1 MVVALLSLLLAG
13 AAVAQN
19 DENCLPGTWLPEGAD
34 WTHCDEP
41 GAPYDGSKVPD
52 CSAFHGQVNTT
63 SFFHVHEYDCGLFWI
78 CSPEGPCLMQCA
90 ACNTN
95 PGNCPDG
102 RLQFDCRYTVPVG
115 PVCDFYSTV
124 GCHNCEETCAANN
137 CPGDTECDTS
147 TDCQCSDCKTDADCS
162 SGEMCC
168 DRQCAISCDGDTT
181 TSKPTPTTTPKP
193 TTTNTPCPTECCS
206 DDDCEDGT
214 CENGECVPNT
224 TTKNPNTT
232 DGGDTTTAMTTAC
245 QFECCSNDDCEEG
258 FICENGECKKPCSN
272 DADCDGANE
281 ICNPTYDN
289 CQYCSADNICE
300 NGCAGDSNCWADMPS
315 CSAAHSCTE
324 IGYPA
329 LIKITVQTYD
339 CTNCNTANE
348 GGLEL
353 VLEDNTV
360 LTCSSGQL
368 DNKEKT
374 DYNNGMLAE
383 FMAAEEDGLDGCEY
397 ANLNFHVTS
406 GTAKW
411 TGEGTWT
418 KGSDKPLCFY
428 YYDPSSEFYMIHNC
442 CDLQD
447 DVLTQGTMTEL
458 VNCVV
463 CAGDNC
469 QPAL

>member
-1 MVVALLSLLLAG
+1 MGWYQRRVHGELSPRDREGNMAVALLTLLLAG
-13 AAVAQN
+13 SAFAQS
-19 DENCLPGTWLPEGAD
+19 DENCLPGTWLPAGAD
-34 WTHCDEP
+34 WSSCAEP

-63 SFFHVHEYDCGLFWI
+63 SFFHVHEYDCGLYWI
-78 CSPEGPCLMQCA
+78 CSPEGPCLMQCP
-90 ACNTN
+90 ACNLN
-95 PGNCPDG
+95 PTNCPDG
-102 RLQFDCRYTVPVG
+102 RLQFDCRYTVPLG
-115 PVCDFYSTV
+115 PVCDFYTTV

-137 CPGDTECDTS
+137 CPGEQECDTS

-162 SGEMCC
+162 SGEKCC
-168 DRQCAISCDGDTT
+168 DRQCAISCDND
-181 TSKPTPTTTPKP
+181 PTPTPKPTTTPTPKP

-206 DDDCEDGT
+206 DDDCE
-214 CENGECVPNT
+214 
-224 TTKNPNTT
+224 
-232 DGGDTTTAMTTAC
+232 
-245 QFECCSNDDCEEG
+245 EG
-258 FICENGECKKPCSN
+258 FICENGECKKPCNN

-300 NGCAGDSNCWADMPS
+300 NGCAGDSNCWTEMPS
-315 CSAAHSCTE
+315 CSPAHSCTE
-324 IGYPA
+324 VGYPA

-353 VLEDNTV
+353 VLNDNTD

-374 DYNNGMLAE
+374 DYNNGMVAE
-383 FMAAEEDGLDGCEY
+383 FMAAEEDGLAGCEY

-411 TGEGTWT
+411 TGEGAWT
-418 KGSDKPLCFY
+418 KGGSGKALCFY
-428 YYDPSSEFYMIHNC
+428 YYDKSNEFYPIHNC

-447 DVLTQGTMTEL
+447 TVLGSGKMTSI

>member
-1 MVVALLSLLLAG
+1 MGMAVALLSLLLAG

-34 WTHCDEP
+34 WTSCDEP

-63 SFFHVHEYDCGLFWI
+63 SFFHVHEYDCGLYWV

-90 ACNTN
+90 ACNVN

-115 PVCDFYSTV
+115 PVCDYYMNV

-162 SGEMCC
+162 SGEKCC

-181 TSKPTPTTTPKP
+181 PATTTTTTTQKP

-206 DDDCEDGT
+206 D
-214 CENGECVPNT
+214 
-224 TTKNPNTT
+224 
-232 DGGDTTTAMTTAC
+232 
-245 QFECCSNDDCEEG
+245 DDCEEG

-300 NGCAGDSNCWADMPS
+300 NGCAGDSNCWTEMPS

-324 IGYPA
+324 VGYPA

-353 VLEDNTV
+353 VLNDNTD

-374 DYNNGMLAE
+374 DYNNGMIAE
-383 FMAAEEDGLDGCEY
+383 FY
-397 ANLNFHVTS
+397 IV
-406 GTAKW
+406 
-411 TGEGTWT
+411 
-418 KGSDKPLCFY
+418 
-428 YYDPSSEFYMIHNC
+428 HNC

-447 DVLTQGTMTEL
+447 DVLTQGAMTEL
-458 VNCVV
+458 VNCVQ
-463 CAGDNC
+463 CAG
-469 QPAL
+469 

>member
-1 MVVALLSLLLAG
+1 MIPVFLSVLLVLASGSSLPREGPDDA
-13 AAVAQN
+13 
-19 DENCLPGTWLPEGAD
+19 NCLPGTWLPEGSD
-34 WTHCDEP
+34 VTMCNEP
-41 GAPYDGSKVPD
+41 GHPYDGSKVPD
-52 CSAFHGQVNTT
+52 CSAFHGQVNST
-63 SFFHVHEYDCGLFWI
+63 SFFHVHEYDCGLYWV
-78 CSPEGPCLMQCA
+78 CSPEGPCLMQCP
-90 ACNTN
+90 ACNLN
-95 PGNCPDG
+95 PTNCPDG
-102 RLQFDCRYTVPVG
+102 RLQFDCRYTVPLG
-115 PVCDFYSTV
+115 PVCDFYTTV

-137 CPGDTECDTS
+137 CPGETECDTS

-162 SGEMCC
+162 SGEKCC
-168 DRQCAISCDGDTT
+168 DRQCAISCDND
-181 TSKPTPTTTPKP
+181 PTPTPKPTTTPTPKP

-206 DDDCEDGT
+206 DDDCE
-214 CENGECVPNT
+214 
-224 TTKNPNTT
+224 
-232 DGGDTTTAMTTAC
+232 
-245 QFECCSNDDCEEG
+245 EG
-258 FICENGECKKPCSN
+258 FICENGECKKPCNN
-272 DADCDGANE
+272 DSDCDGANE

-300 NGCAGDSNCWADMPS
+300 NGCAGDSNCWTEMPS
-315 CSAAHSCTE
+315 CSPAHSCTE
-324 IGYPA
+324 VGYPA

-353 VLEDNTV
+353 ILNDNTN

-383 FMAAEEDGLDGCEY
+383 FMAAEEDGLAGCEY
-397 ANLNFHVTS
+397 ANLNFHVKT

-418 KGSDKPLCFY
+418 KGADKPLCFY

-442 CDLQD
+442 CDMQD
-447 DVLTQGTMTEL
+447 EGLTQGDMTEL

-469 QPAL
+469 APAL

>member
-1 MVVALLSLLLAG
+1 MAVALLSLLLAG
-13 AAVAQN
+13 AAIAGPS

-34 WTHCDEP
+34 WSSCAEP

-63 SFFHVHEYDCGLFWI
+63 SFFHVHEYDCGLYWV

-95 PGNCPDG
+95 PTNCPDG
-102 RLQFDCRYTVPVG
+102 RLQFDCRYTVPIG
-115 PVCDFYSTV
+115 PVCDFYTTV

-162 SGEMCC
+162 SGEQCC
-168 DRQCAISCDGDTT
+168 DRQCAISCGDTT
-181 TSKPTPTTTPKP
+181 TTTTTSKP
-193 TTTNTPCPTECCS
+193 TTTNTPCPT
-206 DDDCEDGT
+206 
-214 CENGECVPNT
+214 
-224 TTKNPNTT
+224 
-232 DGGDTTTAMTTAC
+232 
-245 QFECCSNDDCEEG
+245 ECCSNDDCEEG

-300 NGCAGDSNCWADMPS
+300 NGCAGDSNCWTEMPS
-315 CSAAHSCTE
+315 CSPAHSCTE

-353 VLEDNTV
+353 VLNDNTD

-374 DYNNGMLAE
+374 DYNNGMVAE
-383 FMAAEEDGLDGCEY
+383 FMAAEEDGLAGCEY

-447 DVLTQGTMTEL
+447 DVLTQGDMTEL

-469 QPAL
+469 QPAF

>member
-1 MVVALLSLLLAG
+1 MAVALLTLLLAG
-13 AAVAQN
+13 SAFAQS

-34 WTHCDEP
+34 WSSCAEP

-63 SFFHVHEYDCGLFWI
+63 SFFHVHEYDCGLYWI
-78 CSPEGPCLMQCA
+78 CSPEGPCLMQCP
-90 ACNTN
+90 ACNVN
-95 PGNCPDG
+95 PSNCPDG
-102 RLQFDCRYTVPVG
+102 RLQFDCRYTVPLG
-115 PVCDFYSTV
+115 PVCDFYTTV

-137 CPGDTECDTS
+137 CPGETECDTS

-162 SGEMCC
+162 SGEKCC
-168 DRQCAISCDGDTT
+168 DRQCAISCDND
-181 TSKPTPTTTPKP
+181 PTPTPKPTTTPTPKP

-206 DDDCEDGT
+206 DDDCE
-214 CENGECVPNT
+214 
-224 TTKNPNTT
+224 
-232 DGGDTTTAMTTAC
+232 
-245 QFECCSNDDCEEG
+245 EG
-258 FICENGECKKPCSN
+258 FICENGECKKPCNN
-272 DADCDGANE
+272 DSDCDGANE

-300 NGCAGDSNCWADMPS
+300 NGCAGDSNCWTEMPS
-315 CSAAHSCTE
+315 CSPAHSCTE
-324 IGYPA
+324 VGYPA

-353 VLEDNTV
+353 VLNDNTD

-374 DYNNGMLAE
+374 DYNNGMVAE
-383 FMAAEEDGLDGCEY
+383 FMAAEEDGLAGCEY

-447 DVLTQGTMTEL
+447 DVLTQGDMTEL

-469 QPAL
+469 QPAI

>member
-1 MVVALLSLLLAG
+1 MAVALLSLLLAG
-13 AAVAQN
+13 AAIAQN

-34 WTHCDEP
+34 WTSCDEP

-63 SFFHVHEYDCGLFWI
+63 SFFHVHEYDCGLYWV

-90 ACNTN
+90 ACNVN

-115 PVCDFYSTV
+115 PVCDFFSTV

-137 CPGDTECDTS
+137 CPGECDTS
-147 TDCQCSDCKTDADCS
+147 TDCLCSDCKTDMDCP
-162 SGEMCC
+162 SGEQCC
-168 DRQCAISCDGDTT
+168 DRQCAVSCDGDSTTEPATTPTT
-181 TSKPTPTTTPKP
+181 TPTTPKP

-214 CENGECVPNT
+214 CENGNCVPH
-224 TTKNPNTT
+224 
-232 DGGDTTTAMTTAC
+232 TTATKPSTTSATTASTTTAC
-245 QFECCSNDDCEEG
+245 QFACCSNDDCEPG
-258 FICENGECKKPCSN
+258 FICENGECKKPCTN
-272 DADCDGANE
+272 DADCDGANA

-300 NGCAGDSNCWADMPS
+300 NGCAADSNCWADMPS

-353 VLEDNTV
+353 VLNDNTN
-360 LTCSSGQL
+360 LSCSSGQL
-368 DNKEKT
+368 DNAEKT
-374 DYNNGMLAE
+374 DYNNGMIAE
-383 FMAAEEDGLDGCEY
+383 FMAAEEDGLAGCEY

-418 KGSDKPLCFY
+418 RGSTKPLCFY
-428 YYDPSSEFYMIHNC
+428 YYDPSAEFYIVHNC

-447 DVLTQGTMTEL
+447 DVLTQGAMTEL
-458 VNCVV
+458 VNCVQ

-469 QPAL
+469 MPAL

>member
-1 MVVALLSLLLAG
+1 MAVALLSLLLAG

-34 WTHCDEP
+34 WTSCDEP

-63 SFFHVHEYDCGLFWI
+63 SFFHVHEYDCGLYWV

-95 PGNCPDG
+95 PTNCPDG

-115 PVCDFYSTV
+115 PVCDYYMNV

-162 SGEMCC
+162 SGEKCC

-181 TSKPTPTTTPKP
+181 PAPATTTTTPKP

-206 DDDCEDGT
+206 D
-214 CENGECVPNT
+214 
-224 TTKNPNTT
+224 
-232 DGGDTTTAMTTAC
+232 
-245 QFECCSNDDCEEG
+245 DDCEEG

-300 NGCAGDSNCWADMPS
+300 NGCAGDSNCWTEMPS

-324 IGYPA
+324 VGYPA

-353 VLEDNTV
+353 VLNDNTD

-374 DYNNGMLAE
+374 DYNNGMVAE
-383 FMAAEEDGLDGCEY
+383 FMAAEEDGLAGCEY

-418 KGSDKPLCFY
+418 KGSEKPLCFY
-428 YYDPSSEFYMIHNC
+428 YYDPSNEFYVIHNC
-442 CDLQD
+442 CDLLD
-447 DVLTQGTMTEL
+447 DVLTQGDMTEL
-458 VNCVV
+458 VNCVM

>member
-13 AAVAQN
+13 AAIAQN

-34 WTHCDEP
+34 WTSCAEP
-41 GAPYDGSKVPD
+41 GVPYDGSKVPD

-63 SFFHVHEYDCGLFWI
+63 SFFHVHEYDCGLYWV

-95 PGNCPDG
+95 PTNCPDG

-115 PVCDFYSTV
+115 PVCDYYMNV

-162 SGEMCC
+162 SGEKCC
-168 DRQCAISCDGDTT
+168 DRQCATSCDGDTTTT
-181 TSKPTPTTTPKP
+181 TSKPTPTD
-193 TTTNTPCPTECCS
+193 TPCPTECCS
-206 DDDCEDGT
+206 D
-214 CENGECVPNT
+214 
-224 TTKNPNTT
+224 
-232 DGGDTTTAMTTAC
+232 
-245 QFECCSNDDCEEG
+245 DDCEEG

-272 DADCDGANE
+272 DADCDGASE

-300 NGCAGDSNCWADMPS
+300 NGCSGDSNCWAEMPS

-324 IGYPA
+324 MGYPA
-329 LIKITVQTYD
+329 LIKITVQTDD
-339 CTNCNTANE
+339 CSNCNSASE

-353 VLEDNTV
+353 VLEDNTA

-374 DYNNGMLAE
+374 DYKKGMLAE
-383 FMAAEEDGLDGCEY
+383 FMAAEEDGLDGCEN

-418 KGSDKPLCFY
+418 KGTDKPLCFY

-447 DVLTQGTMTEL
+447 DVLTQGAMTEL
-458 VNCVV
+458 VDCVV

>member
-1 MVVALLSLLLAG
+1 MAVALLSLLLAA
-13 AAVAQN
+13 AAVAQPD

-34 WTHCDEP
+34 WTHCAEP

-63 SFFHVHEYDCGLFWI
+63 SFFHVHEYDCGLYWV

-90 ACNTN
+90 ACVPN

-102 RLQFDCRYTVPVG
+102 KLQFDCRYTVPVG
-115 PVCDFYSTV
+115 PVCDYYNQV

-147 TDCQCSDCKTDADCS
+147 TDCKCSDCKTDADCS
-162 SGEMCC
+162 SGEKCC
-168 DRQCAISCDGDTT
+168 DRQCAVSCDDEPTPTPSTPPTT
-181 TSKPTPTTTPKP
+181 TS
-193 TTTNTPCPTECCS
+193 TNTPCPTECCS
-206 DDDCEDGT
+206 D
-214 CENGECVPNT
+214 
-224 TTKNPNTT
+224 
-232 DGGDTTTAMTTAC
+232 
-245 QFECCSNDDCEEG
+245 DDCEEG
-258 FICENGECKKPCSN
+258 FICENGECKKPCNN
-272 DADCDGANE
+272 DSDCDGANE

-300 NGCAGDSNCWADMPS
+300 PGCAEDSNCWADAPS
-315 CSAAHSCTE
+315 CSAAHGCVE

-339 CTNCNTANE
+339 CTNCNAANE
-348 GGLEL
+348 GGLQL
-353 VLEDNTV
+353 VLNDNTD

-374 DYNNGMLAE
+374 DYNNGMLSE

-397 ANLNFHVTS
+397 ANLNFHVSS

-428 YYDPSSEFYMIHNC
+428 YYDPSNEFYNIHNC

-447 DVLTQGTMTEL
+447 DVLTQDAMTEL
-458 VNCVV
+458 VNCVM

-469 QPAL
+469 APAL

>member
-1 MVVALLSLLLAG
+1 MAVALLSLLLAG
-13 AAVAQN
+13 AAFAQMD
-19 DENCLPGTWLPEGAD
+19 DENCLPGTWLAEGAD
-34 WTHCDEP
+34 WTSCAEP

-63 SFFHVHEYDCGLFWI
+63 SFFHVHEYDCGLYWV

-90 ACNTN
+90 ACVPN

-102 RLQFDCRYTVPVG
+102 KLQFDCRYTVPVG
-115 PVCDFYSTV
+115 PVCDYYNQV

-147 TDCQCSDCKTDADCS
+147 TDCKCSDCKTDADCS
-162 SGEMCC
+162 SGEKCC
-168 DRQCAISCDGDTT
+168 DRQCAVSCDDEPTPTPSTPPTT
-181 TSKPTPTTTPKP
+181 TS
-193 TTTNTPCPTECCS
+193 TNTPCPTECCS
-206 DDDCEDGT
+206 D
-214 CENGECVPNT
+214 
-224 TTKNPNTT
+224 
-232 DGGDTTTAMTTAC
+232 
-245 QFECCSNDDCEEG
+245 DDCEEG
-258 FICENGECKKPCSN
+258 FICENGECKKPCNN
-272 DADCDGANE
+272 DSDCDGANE

-300 NGCAGDSNCWADMPS
+300 PGCAEDSNCWADAPS
-315 CSAAHSCTE
+315 CSAAHGCVE

-339 CTNCNTANE
+339 CTNCNAANE
-348 GGLEL
+348 GGLQL
-353 VLEDNTV
+353 VLNDNTD

-374 DYNNGMLAE
+374 DYNNGMLSE

-397 ANLNFHVTS
+397 ANLNFHVSS

-428 YYDPSSEFYMIHNC
+428 YYDPSNEFYNIHNC

-447 DVLTQGTMTEL
+447 DVLTQDAMTEL
-458 VNCVV
+458 VNCVM

-469 QPAL
+469 APAL

>member
-1 MVVALLSLLLAG
+1 MAVALLALLLAA
-13 AAVAQN
+13 AAVAQP
-19 DENCLPGTWLPEGAD
+19 DDANCLPGTWLPEGAD
-34 WTHCDEP
+34 WTHCAEP

-90 ACNTN
+90 PCVPN

-102 RLQFDCRYTVPVG
+102 KLQFDCRYTVPVG
-115 PVCDFYSTV
+115 PVCDYYTQV

-147 TDCQCSDCKTDADCS
+147 TDCKCSDCKTDADCS
-162 SGEMCC
+162 SGEKCC
-168 DRQCAISCDGDTT
+168 DRQCAVTCDDEPT
-181 TSKPTPTTTPKP
+181 PTPTTPP
-193 TTTNTPCPTECCS
+193 TTTSTNTPCPTECCS
-206 DDDCEDGT
+206 D
-214 CENGECVPNT
+214 
-224 TTKNPNTT
+224 
-232 DGGDTTTAMTTAC
+232 
-245 QFECCSNDDCEEG
+245 DDCEEG
-258 FICENGECKKPCSN
+258 FICENGECKKPCNN
-272 DADCDGANE
+272 DSDCDGANE

-300 NGCAGDSNCWADMPS
+300 PGCAEDSNCWADAPS
-315 CSAAHSCTE
+315 CSAAHGCVE

-339 CTNCNTANE
+339 CTNCNAANE
-348 GGLEL
+348 GGLQL
-353 VLEDNTV
+353 VLNDNTD

-374 DYNNGMLAE
+374 DYNNGMLSE

-397 ANLNFHVTS
+397 ANLNFHVSS

-428 YYDPSSEFYMIHNC
+428 YYDPSNEFYNIHNC

-447 DVLTQGTMTEL
+447 DVLTQDAMTEL
-458 VNCVV
+458 VNCVM

-469 QPAL
+469 APAL

>member
-1 MVVALLSLLLAG
+1 MAVALLSLLLAG
-13 AAVAQN
+13 AAFAQMD
-19 DENCLPGTWLPEGAD
+19 DENCLPGTWLAEGAD
-34 WTHCDEP
+34 WTSCAEP

-63 SFFHVHEYDCGLFWI
+63 SFFHVHEYDCGLYWV

-95 PGNCPDG
+95 PTNCPDG

-115 PVCDFYSTV
+115 PVCDYYMNV

-162 SGEMCC
+162 SGEKCC

-181 TSKPTPTTTPKP
+181 PAPATTTTTPKP

-206 DDDCEDGT
+206 D
-214 CENGECVPNT
+214 
-224 TTKNPNTT
+224 
-232 DGGDTTTAMTTAC
+232 
-245 QFECCSNDDCEEG
+245 DDCEEG

-353 VLEDNTV
+353 VLNDNTD

-374 DYNNGMLAE
+374 DYNNGMVAE
-383 FMAAEEDGLDGCEY
+383 FMAAEEDGLAGCEY

-428 YYDPSSEFYMIHNC
+428 YYDPSNEFYMIHNC
-442 CDLQD
+442 CDLLD
-447 DVLTQGTMTEL
+447 DVLTQGDMTEL

>member
-1 MVVALLSLLLAG
+1 MAVALLSLLLAG
-13 AAVAQN
+13 AAIAEPS

-34 WTHCDEP
+34 WTSCAEP

-63 SFFHVHEYDCGLFWI
+63 SFFHVHEYDCGLYWV
-78 CSPEGPCLMQCA
+78 CSPEGPCLMQCP
-90 ACNTN
+90 ACNLN
-95 PGNCPDG
+95 PTNCPDG
-102 RLQFDCRYTVPVG
+102 RLQFDCRYTVPLG
-115 PVCDFYSTV
+115 PVCDFYTTV

-137 CPGDTECDTS
+137 CPGETECDTS

-162 SGEMCC
+162 SGEKCC
-168 DRQCAISCDGDTT
+168 DRQCAISCDND
-181 TSKPTPTTTPKP
+181 PTPTPKPTTTPTPKP

-206 DDDCEDGT
+206 DDDCE
-214 CENGECVPNT
+214 
-224 TTKNPNTT
+224 
-232 DGGDTTTAMTTAC
+232 
-245 QFECCSNDDCEEG
+245 EG
-258 FICENGECKKPCSN
+258 FICENGECKKPCNN
-272 DADCDGANE
+272 DSDCDGANE

-300 NGCAGDSNCWADMPS
+300 NGCAGDSNCWTEMPS
-315 CSAAHSCTE
+315 CSPAHSCTE
-324 IGYPA
+324 VGYPA

-353 VLEDNTV
+353 VLNDNTD

-374 DYNNGMLAE
+374 DYNNGMVAE
-383 FMAAEEDGLDGCEY
+383 FMAAEEDGLAGCEY

-447 DVLTQGTMTEL
+447 DVLTQGDMTEL

-469 QPAL
+469 QPAI

>member
-1 MVVALLSLLLAG
+1 MAVALLSLLLAG
-13 AAVAQN
+13 AAIAGPS

-34 WTHCDEP
+34 WSSCAEP

-63 SFFHVHEYDCGLFWI
+63 SFFHVHEYDCGLYWV

-90 ACNTN
+90 ACNVN
-95 PGNCPDG
+95 PSNCPDG

-115 PVCDFYSTV
+115 PVCDYYSTV

-137 CPGDTECDTS
+137 CPGETECDTS

-162 SGEMCC
+162 SGEKCC
-168 DRQCAISCDGDTT
+168 DRQCAISCDND
-181 TSKPTPTTTPKP
+181 PTPTPKPTTTPTPKP

-206 DDDCEDGT
+206 DDDCE
-214 CENGECVPNT
+214 
-224 TTKNPNTT
+224 
-232 DGGDTTTAMTTAC
+232 
-245 QFECCSNDDCEEG
+245 EG
-258 FICENGECKKPCSN
+258 FICENGECKKPCNN

-300 NGCAGDSNCWADMPS
+300 NGCAGDSNCWTEMPS
-315 CSAAHSCTE
+315 CSPAHSCTE

-353 VLEDNTV
+353 VLNDNTD

-374 DYNNGMLAE
+374 DYNNGMVAE
-383 FMAAEEDGLDGCEY
+383 FMAAEEDGLAGCEY

-418 KGSDKPLCFY
+418 KGADKPLCFY

-442 CDLQD
+442 CDMQD
-447 DVLTQGTMTEL
+447 EGLTQGDMTEL

-469 QPAL
+469 QPAI

>member
-1 MVVALLSLLLAG
+1 MG
-13 AAVAQN
+13 
-19 DENCLPGTWLPEGAD
+19 
-34 WTHCDEP
+34 
-41 GAPYDGSKVPD
+41 
-52 CSAFHGQVNTT
+52 T

-90 ACNTN
+90 PCVPN

-102 RLQFDCRYTVPVG
+102 KLQFDCRYTVPVG
-115 PVCDFYSTV
+115 PVCDYYSTV
-124 GCHNCEETCAANN
+124 GCHNCEETCEANN

-147 TDCQCSDCKTDADCS
+147 TDCKCSDCKTDADCS
-162 SGEMCC
+162 SGEKCC
-168 DRQCAISCDGDTT
+168 DRQCAVSCDDDTT
-181 TSKPTPTTTPKP
+181 TPPSTT

-206 DDDCEDGT
+206 DDDCE
-214 CENGECVPNT
+214 
-224 TTKNPNTT
+224 
-232 DGGDTTTAMTTAC
+232 
-245 QFECCSNDDCEEG
+245 EG
-258 FICENGECKKPCSN
+258 FICENGECKKPCNN
-272 DADCDGANE
+272 DSDCDGANE

-300 NGCAGDSNCWADMPS
+300 PGCAEDSNCWAEAPS
-315 CSAAHSCTE
+315 CSAAHGCVE

-348 GGLEL
+348 GGLQL
-353 VLEDNTV
+353 VLNDNTD

-383 FMAAEEDGLDGCEY
+383 FVAAEEDGLDGCEY
-397 ANLNFHVTS
+397 ANLNFHVAS

-428 YYDPSSEFYMIHNC
+428 YYDPVNEFYNIHNC

-447 DVLTQGTMTEL
+447 DVLTQDAMTEL
-458 VNCVV
+458 VNCVL

-469 QPAL
+469 APAL

>member
-1 MVVALLSLLLAG
+1 MAVALLTLLLAG
-13 AAVAQN
+13 SAFAQS

-34 WTHCDEP
+34 WSSCAEP

-63 SFFHVHEYDCGLFWI
+63 SFFHVHEYDCGLYWV

-90 ACNTN
+90 ACNVN
-95 PGNCPDG
+95 PSNCPDG

-115 PVCDFYSTV
+115 PVCDYYSTV

-137 CPGDTECDTS
+137 CPGETECDTS

-162 SGEMCC
+162 SGEKCC
-168 DRQCAISCDGDTT
+168 DRQCAISCDND
-181 TSKPTPTTTPKP
+181 PTPTPKPTTTPTPKP

-206 DDDCEDGT
+206 DDDCE
-214 CENGECVPNT
+214 
-224 TTKNPNTT
+224 
-232 DGGDTTTAMTTAC
+232 
-245 QFECCSNDDCEEG
+245 EG
-258 FICENGECKKPCSN
+258 FICENGECKKPCNN
-272 DADCDGANE
+272 DSDCDGANE

-300 NGCAGDSNCWADMPS
+300 NGCAGDSNCWTEMPS
-315 CSAAHSCTE
+315 CSPAHSCTE
-324 IGYPA
+324 VGYPA

-353 VLEDNTV
+353 VLNDNTD

-374 DYNNGMLAE
+374 DYNNGMVAE
-383 FMAAEEDGLDGCEY
+383 FMAAEEDGLAGCEY

-447 DVLTQGTMTEL
+447 DVLTQGDMTEL

-469 QPAL
+469 QPAI

>member
-1 MVVALLSLLLAG
+1 VALLSLLLAG
-13 AAVAQN
+13 AAFAQMD
-19 DENCLPGTWLPEGAD
+19 DENCLPGTWLAEGAD
-34 WTHCDEP
+34 WTSCAEP

-63 SFFHVHEYDCGLFWI
+63 SFFHVHEYDCGLYWV

-95 PGNCPDG
+95 PTNCPDG

-115 PVCDFYSTV
+115 PVCDYYMNV

-162 SGEMCC
+162 SGEKCC

-181 TSKPTPTTTPKP
+181 PAPATTTTTPKP

-206 DDDCEDGT
+206 D
-214 CENGECVPNT
+214 
-224 TTKNPNTT
+224 
-232 DGGDTTTAMTTAC
+232 
-245 QFECCSNDDCEEG
+245 DDCEEG

-300 NGCAGDSNCWADMPS
+300 NGCAGDSNCWTEMPS

-324 IGYPA
+324 VGYPA

-353 VLEDNTV
+353 VLNDNTD

-374 DYNNGMLAE
+374 DYNNGMVAE
-383 FMAAEEDGLDGCEY
+383 FMAAEEDGLAGCEY

-428 YYDPSSEFYMIHNC
+428 YYDPSNEFYMIHNC
-442 CDLQD
+442 CDLLD
-447 DVLTQGTMTEL
+447 DVLTQGDMTEL

>member
-1 MVVALLSLLLAG
+1 MGWYQRRVHGELSPRDREGNMAVALLTLLLAG
-13 AAVAQN
+13 SAFAQS

-34 WTHCDEP
+34 WSSCAEP

-63 SFFHVHEYDCGLFWI
+63 SFFHVHEYDCGLYWI
-78 CSPEGPCLMQCA
+78 CSPEGPCLMQCP
-90 ACNTN
+90 ACNLN
-95 PGNCPDG
+95 PTNCPDG
-102 RLQFDCRYTVPVG
+102 RLQFDCRYTVPLG
-115 PVCDFYSTV
+115 PVCDFYTTV

-137 CPGDTECDTS
+137 CPGEQECDTS

-162 SGEMCC
+162 SGEKCC
-168 DRQCAISCDGDTT
+168 DRQCAISCDND
-181 TSKPTPTTTPKP
+181 PTPTPKPTTTPTPKP

-206 DDDCEDGT
+206 DDDCE
-214 CENGECVPNT
+214 
-224 TTKNPNTT
+224 
-232 DGGDTTTAMTTAC
+232 
-245 QFECCSNDDCEEG
+245 EG
-258 FICENGECKKPCSN
+258 FICENGECKKPCNN

-300 NGCAGDSNCWADMPS
+300 NGCAGDSNCWTEMPS
-315 CSAAHSCTE
+315 CSPAHSCTE

-353 VLEDNTV
+353 VLNDNTN

-383 FMAAEEDGLDGCEY
+383 LMAVEEDGLAGCEY

-418 KGSDKPLCFY
+418 KGADKPLCFY

-442 CDLQD
+442 CDMQD
-447 DVLTQGTMTEL
+447 EGLTQGDMTEL

-469 QPAL
+469 APAL

>member
-34 WTHCDEP
+34 WTSCDEP

-63 SFFHVHEYDCGLFWI
+63 SFFHVHEYDCGLYWI
-78 CSPEGPCLMQCA
+78 CSPEGPCLMQCPK
-90 ACNTN
+90 CNTN
-95 PGNCPDG
+95 PGDCPDG
-102 RLQFDCRYTVPVG
+102 RLQFDCRYTVPLG
-115 PVCDFYSTV
+115 PVCDYYSTV

-168 DRQCAISCDGDTT
+168 DRQCAISCDPSPSPSPAPTT
-181 TSKPTPTTTPKP
+181 TKTTPKP

-206 DDDCEDGT
+206 D
-214 CENGECVPNT
+214 
-224 TTKNPNTT
+224 
-232 DGGDTTTAMTTAC
+232 
-245 QFECCSNDDCEEG
+245 DDCEEG

>member
-1 MVVALLSLLLAG
+1 MGMAVALLSLLLAG

-34 WTHCDEP
+34 WTSCDEP

-63 SFFHVHEYDCGLFWI
+63 SFFHVHEYDCGLYWV

-95 PGNCPDG
+95 PTNCPDG

-115 PVCDFYSTV
+115 PVCDYYMNV

-162 SGEMCC
+162 SGEKCC

-181 TSKPTPTTTPKP
+181 PAPATTTTTPKP

-206 DDDCEDGT
+206 D
-214 CENGECVPNT
+214 
-224 TTKNPNTT
+224 
-232 DGGDTTTAMTTAC
+232 
-245 QFECCSNDDCEEG
+245 DDCEEG

-300 NGCAGDSNCWADMPS
+300 NGERG
-315 CSAAHSCTE
+315 SAE
-324 IGYPA
+324 P
-329 LIKITVQTYD
+329 
-339 CTNCNTANE
+339 N
-348 GGLEL
+348 
-353 VLEDNTV
+353 
-360 LTCSSGQL
+360 
-368 DNKEKT
+368 
-374 DYNNGMLAE
+374 
-383 FMAAEEDGLDGCEY
+383 
-397 ANLNFHVTS
+397 
-406 GTAKW
+406 
-411 TGEGTWT
+411 
-418 KGSDKPLCFY
+418 
-428 YYDPSSEFYMIHNC
+428 
-442 CDLQD
+442 DLQITQVALVTQTAGRRCPAV
-447 DVLTQGTMTEL
+447 VLLT
-458 VNCVV
+458 
-463 CAGDNC
+463 AA
-469 QPAL
+469 PRSA

>member
-1 MVVALLSLLLAG
+1 MG
-13 AAVAQN
+13 

-102 RLQFDCRYTVPVG
+102 RLQFDCRYTVPLG

-137 CPGDTECDTS
+137 FPGDTECDTS

-168 DRQCAISCDGDTT
+168 DRQCAISCDPSPSPSPAPTT
-181 TSKPTPTTTPKP
+181 TKTTPKP
-193 TTTNTPCPTECCS
+193 TTTNPPCPTECCS
-206 DDDCEDGT
+206 D
-214 CENGECVPNT
+214 
-224 TTKNPNTT
+224 
-232 DGGDTTTAMTTAC
+232 
-245 QFECCSNDDCEEG
+245 DDCEEG
-258 FICENGECKKPCSN
+258 FICENGECKKPCNN
-272 DADCDGANE
+272 DSDCDGANE

-300 NGCAGDSNCWADMPS
+300 PGCAEDSNCWADAPS
-315 CSAAHSCTE
+315 CSAAHGCVE

-339 CTNCNTANE
+339 CTNCNAANE
-348 GGLEL
+348 GGLQL
-353 VLEDNTV
+353 VLNDNTD

-418 KGSDKPLCFY
+418 KGSDKPLYF
-428 YYDPSSEFYMIHNC
+428 YDPSSEFYMIHNC

-458 VNCVV
+458 VSCVV

>member
-1 MVVALLSLLLAG
+1 MAVALLSLLLAG
-13 AAVAQN
+13 AAVAQM
-19 DENCLPGTWLPEGAD
+19 DDKNCLPGTWLAEGAD
-34 WTHCDEP
+34 WTSCAEP

-63 SFFHVHEYDCGLFWI
+63 SFFHVHEYDCGLYWV

-95 PGNCPDG
+95 PTNCPDG

-115 PVCDFYSTV
+115 PVCDYYMNV

-162 SGEMCC
+162 SGEKCC

-181 TSKPTPTTTPKP
+181 PAPATTTTTPKP

-206 DDDCEDGT
+206 D
-214 CENGECVPNT
+214 
-224 TTKNPNTT
+224 
-232 DGGDTTTAMTTAC
+232 
-245 QFECCSNDDCEEG
+245 DDCEEG

-300 NGCAGDSNCWADMPS
+300 NGCAGDSNCWTEMPS

-324 IGYPA
+324 VGYPA

-353 VLEDNTV
+353 VLNDNTD

-374 DYNNGMLAE
+374 DYNNGMVAE
-383 FMAAEEDGLDGCEY
+383 FMAAEEDGLAGCEY

-418 KGSDKPLCFY
+418 KGSEKPLCFY
-428 YYDPSSEFYMIHNC
+428 YYDPSNEFYVIHNC
-442 CDLQD
+442 CDLLD
-447 DVLTQGTMTEL
+447 DVLTQGDMTEL

>member
-1 MVVALLSLLLAG
+1 MAVALLSLLLAG
-13 AAVAQN
+13 AAFAQMD
-19 DENCLPGTWLPEGAD
+19 DENCLPGTWLAEGAD
-34 WTHCDEP
+34 WTSCAEP

-63 SFFHVHEYDCGLFWI
+63 SFFHVHEYDCGLYWV

-90 ACNTN
+90 ACVPN

-102 RLQFDCRYTVPVG
+102 KLQFDCRYTVPVG
-115 PVCDFYSTV
+115 PVCDYYNQV

-147 TDCQCSDCKTDADCS
+147 TDCKCSDCKTDADCS
-162 SGEMCC
+162 SGEKCC
-168 DRQCAISCDGDTT
+168 DRQCAVTCDDE
-181 TSKPTPTTTPKP
+181 PTPTPSTPPTT

-206 DDDCEDGT
+206 DDDCE
-214 CENGECVPNT
+214 
-224 TTKNPNTT
+224 
-232 DGGDTTTAMTTAC
+232 
-245 QFECCSNDDCEEG
+245 EG
-258 FICENGECKKPCSN
+258 FICENGECKKPCNN
-272 DADCDGANE
+272 DSDCDGANE

-300 NGCAGDSNCWADMPS
+300 PGCAEDSNCWADAPS
-315 CSAAHSCTE
+315 CSAAHGCVE

-339 CTNCNTANE
+339 CTNCNAANE
-348 GGLEL
+348 GGLQL
-353 VLEDNTV
+353 VLNDNTD

-374 DYNNGMLAE
+374 DYNNGMLSE

-397 ANLNFHVTS
+397 ANLNFHVSS

-428 YYDPSSEFYMIHNC
+428 YYDPSNEFYNIHNC

-447 DVLTQGTMTEL
+447 DVLTQDAMTEL
-458 VNCVV
+458 VNCVM

-469 QPAL
+469 APAL

>member
-1 MVVALLSLLLAG
+1 LLLAG
-13 AAVAQN
+13 AAFAQMD
-19 DENCLPGTWLPEGAD
+19 DENCLPGTWLAEGAD
-34 WTHCDEP
+34 WTSCAEP

-63 SFFHVHEYDCGLFWI
+63 SFFHVHEYDCGLYWV

-95 PGNCPDG
+95 PTNCPDG

-115 PVCDFYSTV
+115 PVCDYYMNV

-162 SGEMCC
+162 SGEKCC

-181 TSKPTPTTTPKP
+181 PAPATTTTTPKP

-206 DDDCEDGT
+206 D
-214 CENGECVPNT
+214 
-224 TTKNPNTT
+224 
-232 DGGDTTTAMTTAC
+232 
-245 QFECCSNDDCEEG
+245 DDCEEG

-300 NGCAGDSNCWADMPS
+300 NGCAGDSNCWTEMPS

-324 IGYPA
+324 VGYPA

-353 VLEDNTV
+353 VLNDNTD

-374 DYNNGMLAE
+374 DYNNGMVAE
-383 FMAAEEDGLDGCEY
+383 FMAAEEDGLAGCEY

-428 YYDPSSEFYMIHNC
+428 YYDPSNEFYMIHNC
-442 CDLQD
+442 CDLLD
-447 DVLTQGTMTEL
+447 DVLTQGDMTEL

>member
-1 MVVALLSLLLAG
+1 MAVALLALLLAA
-13 AAVAQN
+13 AAVAQP
-19 DENCLPGTWLPEGAD
+19 DDANCLPGTWLPEGAD
-34 WTHCDEP
+34 WTHCAEP

-90 ACNTN
+90 PCVPN

-102 RLQFDCRYTVPVG
+102 KLQFDCRYTVPVG
-115 PVCDFYSTV
+115 PVCDYYTQV

-147 TDCQCSDCKTDADCS
+147 TDCKCSDCKTDADCS
-162 SGEMCC
+162 SGEKCC
-168 DRQCAISCDGDTT
+168 DRQCAVTCDDD
-181 TSKPTPTTTPKP
+181 PTPTPATTT

-206 DDDCEDGT
+206 DDDCE
-214 CENGECVPNT
+214 
-224 TTKNPNTT
+224 
-232 DGGDTTTAMTTAC
+232 
-245 QFECCSNDDCEEG
+245 EG
-258 FICENGECKKPCSN
+258 FICENGECKKPCNN
-272 DADCDGANE
+272 DSDCDGANE

-300 NGCAGDSNCWADMPS
+300 PGCAEDSNCWADAPS
-315 CSAAHSCTE
+315 CSAAHGCVE

-348 GGLEL
+348 GGLQL
-353 VLEDNTV
+353 VLNDNTD

-374 DYNNGMLAE
+374 DYNNGMLSE

-397 ANLNFHVTS
+397 ANLNFHVSS

-428 YYDPSSEFYMIHNC
+428 YYDPSNEFYNIHNC

-447 DVLTQGTMTEL
+447 DVLTQDAMTEL
-458 VNCVV
+458 VNCVM

-469 QPAL
+469 APAL

>member
-1 MVVALLSLLLAG
+1 MAVALLSLLLAG
-13 AAVAQN
+13 AAFAQMD
-19 DENCLPGTWLPEGAD
+19 DENCLPGTWLAEGAD
-34 WTHCDEP
+34 WTSCAEP

-63 SFFHVHEYDCGLFWI
+63 SFFHVHEYDCGLYWV

-95 PGNCPDG
+95 PTNCPDG

-115 PVCDFYSTV
+115 PVCDYYMNV

-162 SGEMCC
+162 SGEKCC

-181 TSKPTPTTTPKP
+181 PAPATTTTTPKP

-206 DDDCEDGT
+206 D
-214 CENGECVPNT
+214 
-224 TTKNPNTT
+224 
-232 DGGDTTTAMTTAC
+232 
-245 QFECCSNDDCEEG
+245 DDCEEG

-300 NGCAGDSNCWADMPS
+300 NGCAGDSNCWTEMPS

-324 IGYPA
+324 VGYPA

-353 VLEDNTV
+353 VLNDNTD

-374 DYNNGMLAE
+374 DYNNGMVAE
-383 FMAAEEDGLDGCEY
+383 FMAAEEDGLAGCEY

-428 YYDPSSEFYMIHNC
+428 YYDPSNEFYMIHNC
-442 CDLQD
+442 CDLLD
-447 DVLTQGTMTEL
+447 DVLTQGDMTEL